1 MSAEGTVSYRHCTR
15 IPTLELLAIP
25 QESHPFFN
33 QRIWR
38 GVGTISLLVAALMAW
53 YGIELL
59 ERGGSTIF
67 FLIYWGIFGISLF
80 LSLYMA
86 LLDYRYIRLQFK
98 LAEREAFHDTLGTES
113 FRSTRKKATNE
124 QNGNSVEKHDQNKN

>member
-1 MSAEGTVSYRHCTR
+1 MPAEGTVSYRPCTR
-15 IPTLELLAIP
+15 IPILELLAIP
-25 QESHPFFN
+25 NNPHPFFN

-38 GVGTISLLVAALMAW
+38 GIGTISLLVAALMAW
-53 YGIELL
+53 YGVELL
-59 ERGGSTIF
+59 ERVGSTIF
-67 FLIYWGIFGISLF
+67 FLIYWGIFGIALF

-113 FRSTRKKATNE
+113 FRSTLKKADNE
-124 QNGNSVEKHDQNKN
+124 KNGDSSTKQDRNEN